1 MVIYMQLQEE
11 FVDGGS
17 AYNASME
24 SYGYAYIPQRCEP
37 ESGITCRLHMFFHGC
52 TMQVSDEE

>member
-1 MVIYMQLQEE
+1 MQLQEE
-11 FVDGGS
+11 FMDGVS

-37 ESGITCRLHMFFHGC
+37 DSGITCRLHMFFHGC
-52 TMQVSDEE
+52 TMQVSEEE

>member
-1 MVIYMQLQEE
+1 MAILLQFQEE
-11 FVDGGS
+11 FMDGVS

-37 ESGITCRLHMFFHGC
+37 DSGITCRLHMFFHGC
-52 TMQVSDEE
+52 TMQVSEEE